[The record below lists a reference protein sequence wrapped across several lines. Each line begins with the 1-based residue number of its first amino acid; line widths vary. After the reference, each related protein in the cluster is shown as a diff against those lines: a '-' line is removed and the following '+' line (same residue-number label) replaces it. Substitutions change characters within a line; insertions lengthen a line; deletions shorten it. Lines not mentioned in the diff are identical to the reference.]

1 VSTQGPGNNSAA
13 ASKGYRVRGV
23 LLVILGLVA
32 GYFSIVLPL
41 QEAYSKAPTIS
52 LYFKFAFLSPAL
64 ILLGIL
70 AVTVPS
76 VLTDQSFMMR
86 APNKLS
92 VAGWALV
99 VVLLIIGFGT
109 YYLLYQ
115 QIDSLGYK

>member
-109 YYLLYQ
+109 YYLLDQ